1 MKFTETQYGN
11 HTNILAFPDHYVAV
25 PVMVDSSNATI
36 VADSDGKKILSAGSI
51 IGGGFLSDTD
61 ALAEPANTPG
71 RVTLS
76 STGDNN
82 DIVITNLTAKA
93 LKIALVDPSGNSQT
107 LKLDV
112 QTDTLRV
119 LLATSAAGAI
129 TSTAA
134 EVIALINANPLSR
147 ELVLAS
153 LSGTDTGEGVVVAVA
168 AASVPA
174 PAVVPEGILLQDV
187 DVTHGDAPGAAVIH
201 GFVSLT
207 ALASLGITP
216 SAVAK
221 STLKGVH
228 FVI

>member
-1 MKFTETQYGN
+1 M
-11 HTNILAFPDHYVAV
+11 
-25 PVMVDSSNATI
+25 
-36 VADSDGKKILSAGSI
+36 
-51 IGGGFLSDTD
+51 SDTD

-93 LKIALVDPSGNSQT
+93 VKIALVDPSGNSQT
-107 LKLDV
+107 LKIDV
-112 QTDTLRV
+112 QTDTIRV

-129 TSTAA
+129 TSTAV

-221 STLKGVH
+221 SALNGIH